1 MPLEMRIL
9 GTSSSL
15 LAAQRDNTLGTCAIE
30 ILTLESTPRELW
42 HDFAQGVLDTWY
54 AEAEKAGKEIGGEAM
69 EALGVKALG
78 VKAHGTGEVRVRPHW
93 AKEWVEFKGPKG
105 VDMKTYLREV
115 AYKKEIGEF
124 RDVLRRIGERD
135 AWYVLLH

>member
-15 LAAQRDNTLGTCAIE
+15 LAAQRGNTLGTCAIE
-30 ILTLESTPRELW
+30 FLTLESTPLELW

-54 AEAEKAGKEIGGEAM
+54 TEAEKAGKEIGEEAM
-69 EALGVKALG
+69 EALGL
-78 VKAHGTGEVRVRPHW
+78 KAHGTGEVRVRPHW

-105 VDMKTYLREV
+105 EDMKTYVREV

-135 AWYVLLH
+135 AWYVLLR